1 MAPSAVFHIDKA
13 PLEGSLPFLLFIL
26 AILRFSQLTSRL
38 VYRRS
43 SFHRADTTSTTATST
58 KGDLQDN
65 SDDSDGNDDKKKKSL
80 DDTVAGELRYST
92 FVDQVPLRFYQ
103 MVSATYL
110 LDLAVIGYCLSQAHQ
125 RDSANLSVAFA
136 KLAAWVAF
144 TLNWMSLA
152 LDTKIPRSRTS
163 HLRHHLLAWTALVG
177 ALVSVSPHIAHGS
190 RTLLS
195 DDLFRSNIRLNRRML
210 LPSVTEDVLERVMI
224 GSFAL
229 RLCLLS
235 AISIFSAIQLFG
247 GLDINISP
255 LPAPLLKD
263 PSAKKARKVKLA
275 AESADKKEQLK
286 KHDTVEQYRANALK
300 SVVPKV
306 LMSIRMMY
314 PVGNKRLQFLLFLR
328 FALMVVERIIRIL
341 VPLQTERLLRAF
353 SPEGNTNGSVAL
365 SKFDVGSV
373 LLYVF
378 YNYLQRHSSIL
389 SLLHSAA
396 ERPLNSFIRET
407 LQLRF
412 FEHAHS
418 LSMQFHQD
426 KQAHEL
432 IGIMQM
438 GVQSVTEISSIIL
451 FTLLPTVCDVTVTLL
466 YFSIIWG
473 WKYGLLIISNAIL
486 ITIVSKLHGKMM
498 KRVYREMIQTGG
510 ARRSHPTDTLMNAET
525 VKYFTNEAYEVG
537 RYEESIENSRK
548 SDPGLQFKF
557 RSLSIIQT
565 IIWTWNL
572 LAGCL
577 LCAHEISS
585 GQRDPASFMTFVLYS
600 QQLEGPI
607 QTLSWVT
614 NHLRDSLASLDEMM
628 AVFKLEPTVN
638 DIPDAPPLVM
648 AGGEIEFENVS
659 FQYSPDKRGLSNISF
674 KVQKGQTVGIVGP
687 TGGGKSTILRLLVRF
702 WDPCAGRILIDGQ
715 DISKVAQLSVRENI
729 GAVPQDP
736 VLFYD
741 TIGYNINYGRTTA
754 SKEELEEAAKV
765 AQIHDTIMKF
775 EKGYETTVGNRGAKL
790 SGGERQRIS
799 IARTILKNPSII
811 VMDEA
816 TSALDSMTESDIQ
829 QALNKMTKN
838 RTTIAVAHRLSTIM
852 HADLI
857 LYIKDGKIIE
867 RGTHEELIQAAIDN
881 GGQGEYY
888 KMWRIQTGRF
898 YGDSN
903 SIVGDNEM
911 ETCAE
916 DNEVRSK
923 KE

>member
-1 MAPSAVFHIDKA
+1 MASSAVFHIDKA
-13 PLEGSLPFLLFIL
+13 PLEGSLPFLLFTL
-26 AILRFSQLTSRL
+26 AVAFYLPK
-38 VYRRS
+38 S
-43 SFHRADTTSTTATST
+43 SFRRADTTSTTATSI
-58 KGDLQDN
+58 KGDLRDN
-65 SDDSDGNDDKKKKSL
+65 SDDNDDNDDNDDKNKKNLQDS
-80 DDTVAGELRYST
+80 VVGELRHPT
-92 FVDQVPLRFYQ
+92 FVDQALLRFYQ
-103 MVSATYL
+103 VVSATYL
-110 LDLAVIGYCLSQAHQ
+110 LDLTVIGYRLIQAHQ
-125 RDSANLSVAFA
+125 RDSATLSLASA
-136 KLAAWVAF
+136 KLAAWSAF
-144 TLNWMSLA
+144 TLNWIFLT
-152 LDTKIPRSRTS
+152 LDTKMPRSRTS
-163 HLRHHLLAWTALVG
+163 HLLHHLLAWTALVG
-177 ALVSVSPHIAHGS
+177 ALVSVSPHIAYGS

-195 DDLFRSNIRLNRRML
+195 GDLFRTDIRLSCRML
-210 LPSVTEDVLERVMI
+210 LPSVTEDGLERVVI
-224 GSFAL
+224 GTFAL
-229 RLCLLS
+229 RLGLLS
-235 AISIFSAIQLFG
+235 AISTLSAIQLFG
-247 GLDINISP
+247 GLDINP
-255 LPAPLLKD
+255 LPLSAPLLKD

-275 AESADKKEQLK
+275 AESVDKKEQLK

-300 SVVPKV
+300 SMVPKI

-314 PVGNKRLQFLLFLR
+314 PVNNKRLQFLLLLR
-328 FALMVVERIIRIL
+328 FALMVVERILRIL
-341 VPLQTERLLRAF
+341 VPLQTERLLRVF
-353 SPEGNTNGSVAL
+353 SPEGNTNGSITL

-389 SLLHSAA
+389 SLLHNAA

-432 IGIMQM
+432 IDIMEK
-438 GVQSVTEISSIIL
+438 GVHSVTEVSSIIL
-451 FTLLPTVCDVTVTLL
+451 LNLLPTVCDVTVTLL
-466 YFSIIWG
+466 YFSIVWG
-473 WKYGLLIISNAIL
+473 WKYGALIISNAVL
-486 ITIVSKLHGKMM
+486 ITIISKLHGKMM
-498 KRVYREMIQTGG
+498 KRVYRDMIQTGG
-510 ARRSHPTDTLMNAET
+510 ARSHPVDTLMNAET

-537 RYEESIENSRK
+537 RYEESIESSRK
-548 SDPGLQFKF
+548 SGPGLQFKSRF
-557 RSLSIIQT
+557 LSIIQT

-600 QQLEGPI
+600 QQLEYPI
-607 QTLSWVT
+607 QSLSWVT
-614 NHLRDSLASLDEMM
+614 DHLRNTLATMDEMM
-628 AVFKLEPTVN
+628 AIFKLEPTIN

-648 AGGEIEFENVS
+648 SGGEIEFENVS

-687 TGGGKSTILRLLVRF
+687 TGGGKSTILRLLVRL
-702 WDPCAGRILIDGQ
+702 WDPSAGRILIDGQ

-729 GAVPQDP
+729 GAIPQDP

-754 SKEELEEAAKV
+754 SREELEEAAKI

-799 IARTILKNPSII
+799 IARTILKNPPII

-816 TSALDSMTESDIQ
+816 TSALDSLTESNIQ
-829 QALNKMTKN
+829 QALNKMTEN

-867 RGTHEELIQAAIDN
+867 CGRHEELIQAAIDD

-898 YGDSN
+898 YGGSN
-903 SIVGDNEM
+903 STVGDNEM

-916 DNEVRSK
+916 GDKVSSK
-923 KE
+923 EE